1 MKKKILFVIESLSGG
16 GAEKVLVTIV
26 KNIDKTKFDITVLTV
41 VKTGVYV
48 EEVEKYCTLISMLT
62 EYEKLTNPI
71 AKTKYK
77 VDYKKIYKEDCEKI
91 YKKYVKNEYD
101 VEIAFVE
108 GFVTKLVANSTNKY
122 SKKYAAHDELN
133 EAKVGDLVRIE
144 ECRPMSK
151 TKKFRLVEIVEKA
164 VII

>member
-1 MKKKILFVIESLSGG
+1 MIGVLDSGVG
-16 GAEKVLVTIV
+16 GVTVLREIIKRGINAKFIYYSDLV
-26 KNIDKTKFDITVLTV
+26 NNPYGDKTDKTITVLI
-41 VKTGVYV
+41 
-48 EEVEKYCTLISMLT
+48 ES
-62 EYEKLTNPI
+62 
-71 AKTKYK
+71 YK
-77 VDYKKIYKEDCEKI
+77 VHPLYGKR
-91 YKKYVKNEYD
+91 V
-101 VEIAFVE
+101 
-108 GFVTKLVANSTNKY
+108 KY